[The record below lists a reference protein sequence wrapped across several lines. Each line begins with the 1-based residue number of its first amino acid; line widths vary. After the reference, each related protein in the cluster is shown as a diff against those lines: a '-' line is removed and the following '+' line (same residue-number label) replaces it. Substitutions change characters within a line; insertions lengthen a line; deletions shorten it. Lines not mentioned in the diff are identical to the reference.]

1 MLGVRREF
9 VRARRTLITV
19 LRHLAVYREDA
30 IVVAGAQA
38 VYIRTA
44 AEAFP
49 FTPFTFDSDIVLD
62 PRVLDPEPPV
72 GSILASL
79 GYVHRAEQPGLYWAP
94 GSDRTDGCQVDL
106 LVPER
111 FAAGRSRRD
120 ANLPGANRRAAR
132 RTRGLEATLYD
143 RERRRIDDLE
153 DPTISAEAL
162 VAGPAALIV
171 AKAQKIA
178 ERSSTAPDRVKVK
191 DVTDVFGLLRA
202 HEPEDL
208 RARFSKLARVD
219 AIREPFLG
227 DLAAIRD
234 VFGGQRGRMLF
245 ADAIREMP
253 GRDELFAAYL
263 ALTGELLGVLP
274 AFEGLR

>member
-9 VRARRTLITV
+9 LRARRTLITV

-44 AEAFP
+44 AEVLP
-49 FTPFTFDSDIVLD
+49 FAPFTFDSDIVLD

-72 GSILASL
+72 AAILASL
-79 GYVHRAEQPGLYWAP
+79 GYVHRDEQPGLYWAP
-94 GSDRTDGCQVDL
+94 DSDRADGCQVDL

-120 ANLPGANRRAAR
+120 ANLPGENRRAAR
-132 RTRGLEATLYD
+132 RTRGLEATLFD
-143 RERRRIDDLE
+143 RERCRIDDLE
-153 DPTISAEAL
+153 DPSMSAEAL

-178 ERSSTAPDRVKVK
+178 ERSSTSPDRVKVK

-202 HEPEDL
+202 HEPDDL
-208 RARFSKLARVD
+208 RRRFSMLAHVD
-219 AIREPFLG
+219 AIREPFLS
-227 DLAAIRD
+227 DVAAIRD
-234 VFGGQRGRMLF
+234 VFGGQRGRALF
-245 ADAIREMP
+245 AEAIREMP
-253 GRDELFAAYL
+253 GRDELFAAYV

-274 AFEGLR
+274 ELERPH